1 MWSALSEQLVVC
13 VLLVVTRCYAVYT
26 ILEKRVLYSEDEPRR
41 NYRLEDFLWTG
52 SGDGAVPQD
61 TPTVNPYTTTVVW
74 TTTVLATVL
83 PSPTFSPTCPG
94 SECPIIPTPTVG
106 PAPSA
111 TPSLPPWPPPP
122 WLQPAPDPAYWLV
135 TVLHTNSTDWT
146 LARDLFEPRLARLY
160 TIAFQRQQSKHLG
173 QTKKRRDSRD
183 VQVFLHNVTSTIS
196 ARQGPALELVYSV
209 RVSGK
214 LVPATTAAT
223 DMRLLSDKE
232 VVAELGYPL
241 VTKAELCDVVSSAY
255 LKSSEWQEVSDVSA
269 RQDVWLLLA
278 AGVSAVLLVVVLVVL
293 FALGV
298 GRHKRKQRVEGSAK
312 RGRAFR
318 DSEQSEDNMAYQC
331 DDQESKVVS
340 PDSPSRLSG
349 RSGGSSEASLV
360 RRSPPC
366 PPKPRPRSHKAP
378 SPNSYLS
385 MPSVKAFPSGPTIP
399 GPLELVLE
407 PTDEPPTTPTPT
419 VTATNTTHARHASS
433 EQDPGVIG
441 PLVWD
446 LHCHRLQKQ
455 DSVDLEEDLSLTEP
469 GVGRM
474 RRRFH
479 ELLDDAFSLFGSRSG
494 SPDQDSSSP
503 TTTQRDQRIRSALVR
518 PSDPLATEI
527 ILRPKTS
534 DSRRPATALVS
545 SRPPRG
551 AWGGNT
557 PTTPP
562 PRPPPRPLSAGPFHK
577 PVLEP
582 GRILSTATLA
592 PTDPAVP
599 LIAAIQKELGKFGS
613 KKPYDG

>member
-1 MWSALSEQLVVC
+1 MANALRKQTILC
-13 VLLVVTRCYAVYT
+13 VSFLLVTRCYAVFAVFDRRGLYT
-26 ILEKRVLYSEDEPRR
+26 EEVPHR

-52 SGDGAVPQD
+52 SGDGAVPLD
-61 TPTVNPYTTTVVW
+61 TPTVTVNPYTTTVVW
-74 TTTVLATVL
+74 TTTVLATVM

-94 SECPIIPTPTVG
+94 TDCPISPTPTFG
-106 PAPSA
+106 PVPTA
-111 TPSLPPWPPPP
+111 TPSVPPWPPPP

-135 TVLHTNSTDWT
+135 TVLHTNSTDWS
-146 LARDLFEPRLARLY
+146 LARNVFEPRLARLY
-160 TIAFQRQQSKHLG
+160 SIAFQSVCCRQQSVHLG
-173 QTKKRRDSRD
+173 LTKKRRDSRD
-183 VQVFLHNVTSTIS
+183 VEVSLHNATATVS
-196 ARQGPALELVYSV
+196 GLELVYSV

-214 LVPATTAAT
+214 LVPATTAAG
-223 DMRLLSDKE
+223 DMRLLTDKE

-241 VTKAELCDVVSSAY
+241 VTKAEPY
-255 LKSSEWQEVSDVSA
+255 LKAAELEGISSSP

-278 AGVSAVLLVVVLVVL
+278 AGVCAVLLLVVLVVL
-293 FALGV
+293 FALGL
-298 GRHKRKQRVEGSAK
+298 GRHKRKQRVEGSANRSRVFEREHSG
-312 RGRAFR
+312 RGK
-318 DSEQSEDNMAYQC
+318 DNMAYNG
-331 DDQESKVVS
+331 DDHESKVIN

-366 PPKPRPRSHKAP
+366 PPKPRPRSHKAS

-385 MPSVKAFPSGPTIP
+385 MPSVKAFPRGPVIP

-407 PTDEPPTTPTPT
+407 PTDEPSTT
-419 VTATNTTHARHASS
+419 TATATTSHARHASS
-433 EQDPGVIG
+433 ENDPGVIG

-503 TTTQRDQRIRSALVR
+503 TNTQRDVRIRSALVR

-527 ILRPKTS
+527 ILRPKTT
-534 DSRRPATALVS
+534 DSRRPATAGVG

-562 PRPPPRPLSAGPFHK
+562 TRPPPRPLSAGPFHK
-577 PVLEP
+577 PCLEP
-582 GRILSTATLA
+582 GRILSNATLA

-599 LIAAIQKELGKFGS
+599 LIAAIRQELGKFS
-613 KKPYDG
+613 AAKPYDV